1 LNSKSNNVFDQAV
14 VEILKQGK
22 INPATMDDEK
32 KRQTGENYIAFKS
45 LMFLVD
51 KDEGDLKAI

>member
-1 LNSKSNNVFDQAV
+1 V

-32 KRQTGENYIAFKS
+32 KRQTVENYIAFKS
-45 LMFLVD
+45 PSSLSTRNMS
-51 KDEGDLKAI
+51 DLKAI